1 VPRSGP
7 QVTQISLPILNRF
20 GIFFSTI
27 EMADSQTLHAVVFR
41 VGDLTC
47 AAPAGIVRE
56 ILPVLPATRI
66 PGVSGSVD
74 GLVNVRGALLTVL
87 DAHRLLGRER
97 LAGDEGAIIVLS
109 VGGRLCG
116 LLVGEVRDFVELP
129 PSAVAS
135 RERLPGVDPRIVRSV
150 ARHGEEHFV
159 ILDTDALLA
168 PMLGA

>member
-1 VPRSGP
+1 
-7 QVTQISLPILNRF
+7 
-20 GIFFSTI
+20 
-27 EMADSQTLHAVVFR
+27 MADSQTLHAVVFR
-41 VGDLTC
+41 VGELIC

-56 ILPVLPATRI
+56 ILPALPATRI
-66 PGVSGSVD
+66 PGVAISVD

-97 LAGDEGAIIVLS
+97 RATDEGAIIVLS
-109 VGGRLCG
+109 VGGRVCG

-129 PSAVAS
+129 PAAIAS
-135 RERLPGVDPRIVRSV
+135 RERLPGVDPRVVRSV
-150 ARHGEEHFV
+150 ARYGDEHFV